1 MLTESVDYDL
11 DTHPITAGAGIVEI
25 RAGLFRMQLHV
36 KRPAFMR
43 RNRFKN
49 RRPNSRNVG
58 FGLARVRAPF
68 ELFSLVSGAS
78 EIGEAIPEGAH
89 SAKIYLV
96 RQTLDLDI

>member
-1 MLTESVDYDL
+1 MLTEPVDYDL
-11 DTHPITAGAGIVEI
+11 DTHPITAGAGVMEI
-25 RAGLFRMQLHV
+25 RAGLFWHATARQT
-36 KRPAFMR
+36 PAFVR
-43 RNRFKN
+43 RNRFEN

-89 SAKIYLV
+89 SHKIYLV